1 MIYDRGPMPTA
12 DASAFALASLPP
24 APARVLEVGAGDGE
38 LAALLA
44 AAGYDVLAI
53 DPGADPG
60 TPEIE
65 PVALLDVDA
74 PDGAFDAAVAMLSL
88 HHLEPLGA
96 SCHRLAAVIRPGGTL
111 VIDEIDFERYDER
124 AAAWWIEQRA
134 AAGREHPHDA
144 ATMVAEHQH
153 HLHTLKTVR
162 AALAPHFALGEPVRG
177 AYLHRWGL
185 DPALRGAEEELI
197 AAGRIPAVG
206 ARMVGV
212 RAG

>member
-1 MIYDRGPMPTA
+1 MRAVG
-12 DASAFALASLPP
+12 LAELDEP
-24 APARVLEVGAGDGE
+24 AGS
-38 LAALLA
+38 
-44 AAGYDVLAI
+44 
-53 DPGADPG
+53 
-60 TPEIE
+60 
-65 PVALLDVDA
+65 
-74 PDGAFDAAVAMLSL
+74 FDAALAVVSL
-88 HHLEPLGA
+88 HHVEPLA
-96 SCHRLAAVIRPGGTL
+96 DSCRQLAMLVRPGGTL

-153 HLHTLKTVR
+153 HLHTLKAVR
-162 AALAPHFALGEPVRG
+162 AALAPHFTLGEPVRG

>member
-1 MIYDRGPMPTA
+1 MPTA
-12 DASAFALASLPP
+12 DASAFVRTSLPP
-24 APARVLEVGAGDGE
+24 APARVLEIGAGDEE

-44 AAGYDVLAI
+44 AAGYDMLAI
-53 DPGADPG
+53 DPAANADRPD
-60 TPEIE
+60 IE
-65 PVALLDVDA
+65 PVALLDVNA

-96 SCHRLAAVIRPGGTL
+96 SCDRLAALIRPGGTL
-111 VIDEIDFERYDER
+111 ALDEIDFERYDER

-153 HLHTLKTVR
+153 HLHTLKAVR

-212 RAG
+212 RSG